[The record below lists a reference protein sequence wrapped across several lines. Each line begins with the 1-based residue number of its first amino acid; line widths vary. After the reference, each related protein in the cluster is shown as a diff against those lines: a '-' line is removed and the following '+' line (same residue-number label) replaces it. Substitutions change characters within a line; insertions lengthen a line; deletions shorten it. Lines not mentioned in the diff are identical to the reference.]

1 MKIIICGKGGSGK
14 STISALVSKAMVA
27 RGSGVLLVDGDES
40 NLCLHR
46 LIGADLPVDLMEN
59 LGGRA
64 GAKQQLWSDP
74 ENPDKKGV
82 FRPGMSID
90 DIPGDCIARANGVK
104 LLVMGKI
111 RRFGEGCACI
121 IGGLSRE
128 VLSKLTE
135 KDNEFVIIDA
145 EAGLEHFG
153 RRVESSCDLILCVI
167 DPTFE
172 SFTMAANV
180 KAMAAEVGIEVRF
193 VLNKITDDIE
203 AAMRAAVVEKDIIA
217 AIPNSNAI
225 FIGSLQG
232 DPLAGDF
239 PAINDICTFIENYKK
254 PVTFKMA

>member
-14 STISALVSKAMVA
+14 STIAALVSKAMAA

-46 LIGADLPVDLMEN
+46 LIGADLPMDLMEN
-59 LGGRA
+59 LGGRK
-64 GAKQQLWSDP
+64 GAKQKLWAD
-74 ENPDKKGV
+74 PDKKDV

-90 DIPGDCIARANGVK
+90 DIPADCIAEADGVK

-128 VLSKLTE
+128 VLSKLKE
-135 KDNEFVIIDA
+135 KENEFVIVDA

-153 RRVESSCDLILCVI
+153 RRVVADCDLILCVI

-172 SFTMAANV
+172 SFTMAKNV
-180 KAMAAEVGIEVRF
+180 KAMAAEIGIEVRF
-193 VLNKITDDIE
+193 VLNKVEDDIQTV
-203 AAMRAAVVEKDIIA
+203 MRSAVDQEDLIA
-217 AIPNSNAI
+217 AIPKNSSI
-225 FIGSLQG
+225 FTSSLRG
-232 DPLAGDF
+232 DPLAGG
-239 PAINDICTFIENYKK
+239 IQGIEDICTFIGNHKK